1 MAKRNRRRDACYLKP
16 IHFVTCGGFALLL
29 LTWLLYS
36 IFFLRADQVSNE
48 IKRLEQTQREQNA
61 SLVRVTAVWNQM
73 TEPQRLG
80 EAIARKGLV
89 MSVAKPERQIRVP
102 EGYEA
107 LVMNDKLRREL
118 ASLRQQSNEK
128 VAAKS
133 SRKRSR

>member
-1 MAKRNRRRDACYLKP
+1 MAKRNRRRDACYLKS
-16 IHFVTCGGFALLL
+16 IHFIICGSCALVLFP
-29 LTWLLYS
+29 WLLYS

-128 VAAKS
+128 VAVKS

>member
-16 IHFVTCGGFALLL
+16 IHFVTCGCGALLL

-128 VAAKS
+128 VAVKS